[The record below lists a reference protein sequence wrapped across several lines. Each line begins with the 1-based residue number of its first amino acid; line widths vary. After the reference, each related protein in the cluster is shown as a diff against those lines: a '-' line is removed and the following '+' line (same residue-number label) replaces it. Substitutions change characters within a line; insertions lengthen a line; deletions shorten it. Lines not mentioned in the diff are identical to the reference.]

1 MSSLVTGASG
11 FLGGAL
17 VHHLESQGRTV
28 RRWSRDEA
36 LDLQGVD
43 EVFHLASPVDPS
55 RDADMVAMFEG
66 VVQLTERVAQACL
79 QADVR
84 LVHVGTCEEYGDG
97 PCPFYEDQLPQPVSP
112 YSTAKVAATLR
123 VLALH
128 RTRGLR
134 VTVARP
140 FLTYGPGQT
149 GDRLI
154 PAAIRAALGGTPFAM
169 TEGRQTREVNY
180 VDDMVRGIALAAAP
194 RAEGVL
200 LNMGGGSEHGVRD
213 LAATVFRLA
222 GADPSLVKAG
232 ALPRRGGE
240 VERFY
245 GDHTRA
251 GELLGHQPVVT
262 LEAGLEETIRHA
274 RNHGFE

>member
-180 VDDMVRGIALAAAP
+180 VEDTVAGLALCARP
-194 RAEGVL
+194 EVL
-200 LNMGGGSEHGVRD
+200 GRIINIGGGPELTVRALVERIFD
-213 LAATVFRLA
+213 LA
-222 GADPSLVKAG
+222 GADRSLLRLG
-232 ALPRRGGE
+232 ALPTRPGE
-240 VERFY
+240 ISRFV
-245 GDHTRA
+245 GNHQRA
-251 GELLGHQPVVT
+251 RLILGHLPKVP
-262 LEAGLEETIRHA
+262 LDEGLHRTMHA
-274 RNHGFE
+274 CSSSSSL

>member
-1 MSSLVTGASG
+1 
-11 FLGGAL
+11 
-17 VHHLESQGRTV
+17 
-28 RRWSRDEA
+28 
-36 LDLQGVD
+36 
-43 EVFHLASPVDPS
+43 
-55 RDADMVAMFEG
+55 MFEG

-180 VDDMVRGIALAAAP
+180 VEDTVAVEPLNGIAQRGERGVQRLRAAACS
-194 RAEGVL
+194 RRCSAC
-200 LNMGGGSEHGVRD
+200 MTTRHRHCAASKFRWRC
-213 LAATVFRLA
+213 LAR
-222 GADPSLVKAG
+222 S
-232 ALPRRGGE
+232 
-240 VERFY
+240 
-245 GDHTRA
+245 
-251 GELLGHQPVVT
+251 VV
-262 LEAGLEETIRHA
+262 
-274 RNHGFE
+274 